1 MSTRFL
7 TAGELAALDKWYVI
21 DATGQ
26 VLGRVAT
33 RAATI
38 LIGKHRPQYA
48 PFLVSGN
55 HVIIVNAKKIKLTG
69 EKLDKKVYR
78 WHTQYPG
85 GLREVTAR
93 KVFESKP
100 DRLIREAVLG
110 MLPKN
115 KLRKRL
121 VKRLKVYLAD
131 QHPHVA
137 QQQETLQASD
147 TLNKVD
153 VVVNVEGGGKHGQAG
168 AVQHGIARA
177 LVGFSADLRQILKK
191 AGFLTRDPRAKERKK
206 YGQPGARK
214 RFQFSKR

>member
-7 TAGELAALDKWYVI
+7 TAAEMAAIEKWYVI
-21 DATGQ
+21 DATDQ

-33 RAATI
+33 KAATI

-48 PFLVSGN
+48 PFLVGGN
-55 HVIIVNAKKIKLTG
+55 HVIILNAEKIKLTG

-85 GLREVTAR
+85 GLRTVTAR

-100 DRLIREAVLG
+100 DKMIREAVLG

-121 VKRLKVYLAD
+121 VRRLKVYLAD
-131 QHPHVA
+131 QHPHAA
-137 QQQETLQASD
+137 QQPE
-147 TLNKVD
+147 
-153 VVVNVEGGGKHGQAG
+153 
-168 AVQHGIARA
+168 A
-177 LVGFSADLRQILKK
+177 LKL
-191 AGFLTRDPRAKERKK
+191 
-206 YGQPGARK
+206 
-214 RFQFSKR
+214 

>member
-38 LIGKHRPQYA
+38 LIGEHRPQYA

-131 QHPHVA
+131 QHPHAA
-137 QQQETLQASD
+137 QQPETLK
-147 TLNKVD
+147 L
-153 VVVNVEGGGKHGQAG
+153 
-168 AVQHGIARA
+168 
-177 LVGFSADLRQILKK
+177 
-191 AGFLTRDPRAKERKK
+191 
-206 YGQPGARK
+206 
-214 RFQFSKR
+214 